1 MFKDKVMLKVF
12 IHVHSLPLCNSLP
25 GIIAADEQMKRTLV
39 KINKIN
45 KIKIKLIDFYKSHKI
60 YNKGVIVYRQE

>member
-39 KINKIN
+39 KINKI
-45 KIKIKLIDFYKSHKI
+45 KIKLIDFYKSHKI